1 MTGNGRPASAVP
13 PSAHQTATPSGG
25 GGPAS
30 ILSHQLSDL
39 SQSLGLRSA
48 TNTTTT
54 GTTTPGSPA
63 AKQVGSL
70 LSRASSLTSS
80 VSANVA
86 GVAGR
91 LSTGIKEFG
100 GKTKILLV
108 IDDAGC
114 DWTRYFRGRRL
125 AGEYE
130 VRVEQAHFA
139 ELAAT
144 AHTELGVSCAA
155 YQVERGVPRSGRHFR
170 PDFVLVRQ
178 HVVDA
183 QRDSRPIILAL
194 QYAQVPSVNSLHGVY
209 NFVDRPWV
217 VSILEH
223 TCNQTSRKTSKV

>member
-1 MTGNGRPASAVP
+1 MLN
-13 PSAHQTATPSGG
+13 
-25 GGPAS
+25 
-30 ILSHQLSDL
+30 DF
-39 SQSLGLRSA
+39 SQSLGLRTGS
-48 TNTTTT
+48 TTGSNTTVINQASNGSVYPNASQIGSSGNT
-54 GTTTPGSPA
+54 GGSSTGSP

-91 LSTGIKEFG
+91 LSSGIKELG
-100 GKTKILLV
+100 GRSKTLLV

-114 DWTRYFRGRRL
+114 EWARYFRGRRL
-125 AGEYE
+125 AGEFE
-130 VRVEQAHFA
+130 VRVEQAHFS

-144 AHTELGVSCAA
+144 AHTEQGLLCTV
-155 YQVERGVPRSGRHFR
+155 YQVERGVPRAARHFR

-183 QRDSRPIILAL
+183 QRDSRPVLLAL
-194 QYAQVPSVNSLHGVY
+194 QYALVPAINSLHCSY

-217 VSILEH
+217 VRNFFFIFVIFCLPFLQ
-223 TCNQTSRKTSKV
+223 QT